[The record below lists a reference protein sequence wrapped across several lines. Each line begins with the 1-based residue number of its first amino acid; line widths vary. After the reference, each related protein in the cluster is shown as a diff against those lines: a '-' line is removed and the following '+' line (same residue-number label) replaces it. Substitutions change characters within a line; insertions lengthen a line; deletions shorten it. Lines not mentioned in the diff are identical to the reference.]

1 MSFSV
6 SNANISYRF
15 PTQPSEFTYTPKPLF
30 QETNTLAG
38 RNIQLLGY
46 QASGHLSGWS
56 PVADSVS
63 GLWGGESLFLQTWA
77 RILENQRDGS
87 PSHLEWS
94 ERDLSVDC
102 AVGDIHLL
110 ENAGL
115 QLYQWEFDWQLI
127 KPSPITRTNAGDLYA
142 MVAQQI
148 GFTPDTKWESDSTR
162 KTTLTKIPGFPGLPD
177 SMDANGATDGSN
189 NATGTVTTTAGDY
202 SVQEAQKYAQSLLP
216 EYGLDPSQF
225 SQLVSLW
232 NRESSWNWQAENPSS
247 GAYGIG
253 QILGSHMNYGKVA
266 GEPSTITQSSPWY
279 RDNWQNQINWAL
291 GYIKQRYGSISNAWA
306 HELEYHWY

>member
-6 SNANISYRF
+6 SNASLSYRF
-15 PTQPSEFTYTPKPLF
+15 AMQPSSFTYTPKPLY
-30 QETNTLAG
+30 QETQTLAG

-46 QASGHLSGWS
+46 QASGRLSGWS
-56 PVADSVS
+56 PVADSVT

-77 RILENQRDGS
+77 RILEQQRDGS
-87 PSHLEWS
+87 PSHLEWTEQS
-94 ERDLSVDC
+94 LSVDC
-102 AVGDIHLL
+102 ALGDIHVS
-110 ENAGL
+110 EQAGQ
-115 QLYQWEFDWQLI
+115 QLYAWEFDWQLI
-127 KPSPITRTNAGDLYA
+127 KPSPVTKTNMGSLYA

-148 GFTPDTKWESDSTR
+148 GYTPDTRWESDSTR
-162 KTTLTKIPGFPGLPD
+162 KTTLTRIPGFPGLPD
-177 SMDANGATDGSN
+177 SMDANGGTNTGGGAISTTSGS
-189 NATGTVTTTAGDY
+189 Y
-202 SVQEAQKYAQSLLP
+202 SVQAAQNYARSLLS

-232 NRESSWNWQAENPSS
+232 NRESSWNPHAENPGS

-253 QILGSHMNYGKVA
+253 QILGSHTNYGKVA
-266 GEPSTITQSSPWY
+266 GEPSTISQSSPWY

-291 GYIKQRYGSISNAWA
+291 GYIKSRYGSIGNAWA